1 MSWEEV
7 PPLSVTRAQQR
18 MIEWA
23 LISLPCTGWVPLS
36 RAYGALQGDDM
47 KDLFTSRKF
56 IVAVVSLGAMVLG
69 TASGM
74 DVTPDQVEVMVQ
86 LVCAW
91 LIAQGIADNGA
102 GGTTRSGE

>member
-1 MSWEEV
+1 MSV
-7 PPLSVTRAQQR
+7 ARAQQR
-18 MIEWA
+18 MIEWV
-23 LISLPCTGWVPLS
+23 LISLPCTGWVPWP
-36 RAYGALQGDDM
+36 RAYGASQGDEM
-47 KDLFTSRKF
+47 KGLFTSRKF

-69 TASGM
+69 AASGM
-74 DVTPDQVEVMVQ
+74 DVTPDQVEVMTQ